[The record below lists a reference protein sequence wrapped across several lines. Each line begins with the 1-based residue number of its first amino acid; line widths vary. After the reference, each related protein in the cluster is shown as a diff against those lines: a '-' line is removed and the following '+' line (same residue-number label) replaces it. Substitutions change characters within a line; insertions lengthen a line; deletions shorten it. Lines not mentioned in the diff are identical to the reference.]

1 MGQVSGVK
9 GDESMVFQNI
19 FILYLRQNNFIG
31 NKLHFYEEVSS
42 ILIKTID
49 SDVAKEVQH

>member
-1 MGQVSGVK
+1 MGQVPGVK
-9 GDESMVFQNI
+9 GETMVFQNI

-42 ILIKTID
+42 ILIITID